1 MRELML
7 NALAAILMTY
17 GMLAPI
23 AAAAPLEA
31 GKVIMSRGVAT
42 ATGDNGEERS
52 LNRRAAIYV
61 GDTLTTGADS
71 MLQLR
76 FTDKALMT
84 LRENTRFTIEEYS
97 PGDEGKGGAAIMQ
110 LLEGGFRTITGS
122 IGKGDS
128 DAYKVST
135 HAASIGIR
143 GTHYEA
149 LESSGQKLL
158 LAVWQ
163 GGVRVENAA
172 GALDL
177 GEDVAFRF
185 SAITPGQAPE
195 GLLQAPP
202 EMQQGLPI
210 PKAEARRSRSQGA
223 TADDANSAEEP
234 DKESESTSASSG
246 QTAATGAVKTS
257 PDGFT
262 DDTTASANNSDAELI
277 SATTIAE
284 SNPVNLVSDPET
296 TNFTDTN
303 PDLSGGLTP
312 APSGDNSG
320 PAIQDPRLTVAEYEQ
335 FINDRIFGAAVVTG
349 AGAEIL
355 ATIIAPQTITPF
367 DYTSA
372 GPVTFNIEYS
382 FSSSGGTPPINTVTV
397 MLQDNITDLAGLIA
411 DIDDDLSLSGAPIG
425 VRESMQNP
433 GKLEFYTT
441 TGDVTLLFG
450 LVTYDPISS
459 TASSTDIAGTLGGIM
474 EGTYGYGSID
484 GSQSANL
491 KMVFDANGE
500 PVFMLPDVD
509 EPGSG
514 SPPSTVMFFDPDN
527 FPEPYT
533 VVRRGDAILDKF
545 DPSVGGRSNISWGLW
560 KSSASA
566 GVNIYDD
573 VANPDVFRSE
583 ERSIYWLSAEAANT
597 ADLTGTANFATTGDF
612 IGSGSDGAVTA
623 VNGSF
628 QVDFDSGVISNGL
641 LDISTASQNWSSQ
654 LSGSYQDAQAYL
666 NVLNGDISGSVNCS
680 GCVTGNLNGIFAAPG
695 DAFAGSFDLQQ
706 FDDPDVHVEGLLL
719 MEQQ

>member
-1 MRELML
+1 MRELMRPVF
-7 NALAAILMTY
+7 AAVMMTY
-17 GMLAPI
+17 GLLASV
-23 AAAAPLEA
+23 AGAAPLEA
-31 GKVIMSRGVAT
+31 GKVIMSRGDAT
-42 ATGDNGEERS
+42 AMGNNGEERP

-97 PGDEGKGGAAIMQ
+97 PGDEDKGGAAIMQ

-149 LESSGQKLL
+149 LEGSGQRLL

-163 GGVRVENAA
+163 GGLRIENTA

-185 SAITPGQAPE
+185 SAVTPGQAPQ

-202 EMQQGLPI
+202 EMQQSIPI
-210 PKAEARRSRSQGA
+210 PKEARRSRSQGS
-223 TADDANSAEEP
+223 TANNADSAEET
-234 DKESESTSASSG
+234 DKESESTSTSPG
-246 QTAATGAVKTS
+246 QTAATGEVKTS

-262 DDTTASANNSDAELI
+262 DDTTASTDNSDAELI
-277 SATTIAE
+277 SATTLAE

-303 PDLSGGLTP
+303 PDLSGELTP
-312 APSGDNSG
+312 EPPDDDSG
-320 PAIQDPRLTVAEYEQ
+320 PSTQDPRLTVAEYEQ

-349 AGAEIL
+349 AGEEVL

-382 FSSSGGTPPINTVTV
+382 FSSSGGAPPINTVTI

-450 LVTYDPISS
+450 LVTYAPISS
-459 TASSTDIAGTLGGIM
+459 SASSTDIAGTLGGIM

-491 KMVFDANGE
+491 KIVFDANGA
-500 PVFMLPDVD
+500 PVFILPDVD
-509 EPGSG
+509 DPGSG
-514 SPPSTVMFFDPDN
+514 SPPATVMFFDPDN

-533 VVRRGDAILDKF
+533 VVRRGDAVLEKF

-560 KSSASA
+560 KSSATA
-566 GVNIYDD
+566 GIHVYDD
-573 VANPDVFRSE
+573 VAHPDVYESE
-583 ERSIYWLSAEAANT
+583 ERSVYWLSAEAANT
-597 ADLTGTANFATTGDF
+597 TELTGTANFATTGDF
-612 IGSGSDGAVTA
+612 IGSGSDGSVTA

-641 LDISTASQNWSSQ
+641 LDISTASQNWNSQ

-666 NVLNGDISGSVNCS
+666 HVLSGNISGSVNCS
-680 GCVTGNLNGIFAAPG
+680 DCVTGNLNGIFVAPG

-706 FDDPDVHVEGLLL
+706 YDDPGVHVEGLLL

>member
-1 MRELML
+1 MRKRTHRMF
-7 NALAAILMTY
+7 AAVIIVCGWFVAM
-17 GMLAPI
+17 AD
-23 AAAAPLEA
+23 AAPLEA

-42 ATGDNGEERS
+42 ATGDNGEERP

-163 GGVRVENAA
+163 GGVRVENTA

-210 PKAEARRSRSQGA
+210 PKAEARRARPQGA
-223 TADDANSAEEP
+223 TADNANE
-234 DKESESTSASSG
+234 ESEETSTSSG
-246 QTAATGAVKTS
+246 QTAEADAAKTS
-257 PDGFT
+257 SGGFT
-262 DDTTASANNSDAELI
+262 NDTSTNSNNAAEII

-284 SNPVNLVSDPET
+284 SNPVNVISDVET

-320 PAIQDPRLTVAEYEQ
+320 PSIQDPRLTVAEYEQ

-367 DYTSA
+367 DYASA
-372 GPVTFNIEYS
+372 GPVTFNLEYS
-382 FSSSGGTPPINTVTV
+382 FSSSGSTPPINTVTI
-397 MLQDNITDLAGLIA
+397 MLQDNITDLAGLVA
-411 DIDDDLSLSGAPIG
+411 DIEDDLSLSGAPVG

-459 TASSTDIAGTLGGIM
+459 SASSTDIAGTLGGIM

-500 PVFMLPDVD
+500 PVFLLPDVD
-509 EPGSG
+509 DPGSG
-514 SPPSTVMFFDPDN
+514 SPPSPVMFFDPDN

-533 VVRRGDAILDKF
+533 VVRRGDAVLEKF

-560 KSSASA
+560 KASASA
-566 GVNIYDD
+566 GVQVYDD
-573 VANPDVFRSE
+573 VANPDAFRSE
-583 ERSIYWLSAEAANT
+583 EHPIYWLSAEAANT

-641 LDISTASQNWSSQ
+641 LDVSTASQNWSSQ

-666 NVLNGDISGSVNCS
+666 NVLNGNISGSVNCS
-680 GCVTGNLNGIFAAPG
+680 DCVTGNLNGIFAAPG

-706 FDDPDVHVEGLLL
+706 FDDSNVHVEGLLL